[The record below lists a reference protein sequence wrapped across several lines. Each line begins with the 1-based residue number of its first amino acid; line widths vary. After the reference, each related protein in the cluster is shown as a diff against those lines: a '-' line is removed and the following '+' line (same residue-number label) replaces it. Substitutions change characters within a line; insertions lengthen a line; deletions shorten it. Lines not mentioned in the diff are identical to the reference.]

1 MVGGFDS
8 IVESTVSTLVSNV
21 SFYVGLQK
29 TYWIEIVCKFCKFI
43 FLTVIF

>member
-8 IVESTVSTLVSNV
+8 IVESTVSMLVSNV

-29 TYWIEIVCKFCKFI
+29 TYWIKFI